1 MSFDKI
7 IDVYDR
13 QPVVPS
19 ERLRNRAPQKT
30 VLASAYELIDS
41 ANETLPTERHI
52 SYKNVAQI
60 VDREKGNTPA
70 AIERIILNYISTVEN
85 PRTAT
90 PTHHVDLLPQGH
102 PLSPAEGK
110 TPEAVAAYFSSDP
123 YFKDDSV
130 RTLVASAIMSNPES
144 ASRKFITSQ
153 LSVRDPHGYYVD
165 AIAYA
170 DTSLGRN

>member
-13 QPVVPS
+13 QPVSPS
-19 ERLRNRAPQKT
+19 AHLKRAHTEKT

-41 ANETLPTERHI
+41 ANTTLPVQR
-52 SYKNVAQI
+52 QI
-60 VDREKGNTPA
+60 LHSQVEELVRREASQTPA
-70 AIERIILNYISTVEN
+70 TVQRALLNFISTVEN

-90 PTHHVDLLPQGH
+90 PTYHVDLLPEGH
-102 PLSPAEGK
+102 PLSPVEDK
-110 TPEAVAAYFSSDP
+110 TPEAVAEYFSSDP

-130 RTLVASAIMSNPES
+130 KTLVASAIMSNPES

-165 AIAYA
+165 VIAHA
-170 DTSLGRN
+170 DASLGRN